1 MNAKPLEKNICRNT
15 TKSLNSVKI
24 YDKNNEDEKTT
35 AMALL
40 LKEPTKRR
48 KKRKQPEMK

>member
-40 LKEPTKRR
+40 LKEPK
-48 KKRKQPEMK
+48 KGEKRKQPEMK